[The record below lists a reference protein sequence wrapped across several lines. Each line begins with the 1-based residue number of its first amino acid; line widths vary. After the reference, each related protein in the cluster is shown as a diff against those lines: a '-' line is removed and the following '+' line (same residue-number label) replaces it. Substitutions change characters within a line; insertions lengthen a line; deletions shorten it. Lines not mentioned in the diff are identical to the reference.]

1 MHGPQIQAAANVS
14 GCTVLGRGVSPG
26 MKWGRPAGGGVTGR
40 HEAEL
45 GRHLALALAEVRQD
59 AVLAD
64 RLRQRPPEQ
73 WTAP

>member
-1 MHGPQIQAAANVS
+1 
-14 GCTVLGRGVSPG
+14 

-59 AVLAD
+59 TVLAE